1 VSFSTILCRAS
12 GVLRGFIVPNWI
24 IATCSRELELSR
36 FSSWCMLLMFGF
48 RGIIVNYL
56 FCK

>member
-12 GVLRGFIVPNWI
+12 GVLRSFIVPNWI
-24 IATCSRELELSR
+24 IVTCSRELKLSR
-36 FSSWCMLLMFGF
+36 FGSWCILLMFGF
-48 RGIIVNYL
+48 RGITLDYL